1 MAWISPAAHFWIL
14 EHTDHFLCWLLT
26 FGLFV
31 VDDLGFQFIEQT
43 LCPPDSPKFYQLW
56 LCASECLSVERDEK
70 KCIFTGTGVK
80 SVALEWC
87 FLMSWLVID
96 NLMIHWFWNTNF
108 HSCIMKF
115 VLFVVWNQSFNVYY
129 AVFHFWCLV
138 FASGRQK
145 SLLHLVHLFVHYFHV
160 FIML

>member
-1 MAWISPAAHFWIL
+1 MAWISQVAHFWIL
-14 EHTDHFLCWLLT
+14 EHTDDHFLCWLLN

-31 VDDLGFQFIEQT
+31 VDDLFPVHRT
-43 LCPPDSPKFYQLW
+43 NLCPPDSPKFCQLW
-56 LCASECLSVERDEK
+56 LCVSECLSVEKDEK
-70 KCIFTGTGVK
+70 KCIFTGTGVLK
-80 SVALEWC
+80 SVALEWW
-87 FLMSWLVID
+87 FLMSWLVMD
-96 NLMIHWFWNTNF
+96 NLMIHWYWNINF

-115 VLFVVWNQSFNVYY
+115 VFVVLNQSFNVYY

-138 FASGRQK
+138 FASGRQI